1 MSILVIAEKP
11 SVSRELA
18 KVLGADQN
26 RKTHIDGS
34 GYMVSWCLGHLVGL
48 KYPNDYGN
56 NWSEKWSF
64 SQLPMI
70 PSEWLF
76 KVSENT
82 KEQFHVLKD
91 LMSRSDVK
99 QLRPYGSKSN
109 SAEHLCNVP

>member
-70 PSEWLF
+70 PSE
-76 KVSENT
+76 
-82 KEQFHVLKD
+82 
-91 LMSRSDVK
+91 
-99 QLRPYGSKSN
+99 
-109 SAEHLCNVP
+109 

>member
-56 NWSEKWSF
+56 NWSEK
-64 SQLPMI
+64 Q
-70 PSEWLF
+70 
-76 KVSENT
+76 
-82 KEQFHVLKD
+82 D
-91 LMSRSDVK
+91 LRIHGTTDIG
-99 QLRPYGSKSN
+99 LR
-109 SAEHLCNVP
+109 AVAV